1 MKKIDIRAKS
11 RNYKVIVGKDTISKF
26 ASELSDIEGKKLFI
40 IDRNIYRL
48 HKSKLTGILNKGN
61 DRITIIFRSTEKN
74 KSLSSV
80 KNIYETLVEN
90 RFSRNDSIIAIGGG
104 IVGDVSGFVAATYM
118 RGINFY
124 QLPTTLLSM
133 VDSSVGGK
141 TGVNY
146 SNIKNIIGSFYQ
158 PRKVY
163 VDTSFLSTLPYPEIV
178 SGSGE
183 IFKYAFLSDDDN
195 YKFIREELRKIL
207 TQNYFD
213 EKLIVRCIELKASV
227 VESDEQE
234 KTGLRKILNLGHTF
248 AHAFESS
255 LNFRIKHGEAVIA
268 GIFASLIVSEKT
280 GLISKNDLNK
290 YITDF
295 YYLPLNKKI
304 LTADKNVIIKFMRSD
319 KKSCNGK
326 INLVLVRKS
335 GEIFIDFKVSEKLI
349 KFALQKLSEIIRTV

>member
-1 MKKIDIRAKS
+1 MKKIDIRTKS
-11 RNYKVIVGKDTISKF
+11 RSYKVIVGKNNISKF
-26 ASELSDIEGKKLFI
+26 ASELSDIEGKKLFL
-40 IDRNIYRL
+40 IDKNVFLL
-48 HKSKLTGILNKGN
+48 HKSKLTEIINKSD
-61 DRITIIFRSTEKN
+61 DRITFIFHSTEKN

-80 KNIYETLVEN
+80 KNIYDTLVKN

-104 IVGDVSGFVAATYM
+104 IVGDVSGFAAATYM

-158 PRKVY
+158 PQKVY

-213 EKLIVRCIELKASV
+213 ENLIARCIELKASV
-227 VESDEQE
+227 VENDEQE

-290 YITDF
+290 FIIEF

-304 LTADKNVIIKFMRSD
+304 LTADKDVIIKFIKSD
-319 KKSCNGK
+319 KKSISGN
-326 INLVLVRKS
+326 INLVLVRKP
-335 GEIFIDFKVSEKLI
+335 GELFIDFPVSERII
-349 KFALQKLSEIIRTV
+349 KYALQRLFEIIRTV

>member
-1 MKKIDIRAKS
+1 MKKIEIRTKS
-11 RNYKVIVGKDTISKF
+11 KNYKVIVGKDTISKF

-61 DRITIIFRSTEKN
+61 DRFTIIFRSTEKN
-74 KSLSSV
+74 KSLSSI
-80 KNIYETLVEN
+80 KKIYETLVKN
-90 RFSRNDSIIAIGGG
+90 RFSRNDSIISIGGG

-158 PRKVY
+158 PQKVY
-163 VDTSFLSTLPYPEIV
+163 ADTSFLSTLPYPEIV

-183 IFKYAFLSDDDN
+183 IFKYAFLSDDEN

-304 LTADKNVIIKFMRSD
+304 LTADKNVIIKFMQSD
-319 KKSCNGK
+319 KKSLNGK
-326 INLVLVRKS
+326 INLVLVRKP
-335 GEIFIDFKVSEKLI
+335 GEIFIDFQVSEKLI
-349 KFALQKLSEIIRTV
+349 KFTLQKLSEIIRTV

>member
-1 MKKIDIRAKS
+1 MKKIEIRTKS
-11 RNYKVIVGKDTISKF
+11 RNYKVIIGNDIISKF
-26 ASELSDIEGKKLFI
+26 SLELNEIEGKKLFI
-40 IDRNIYRL
+40 IDENVFLL
-48 HKSKLTGILNKGN
+48 HKSKLKDFLDKSNAVIKF
-61 DRITIIFRSTEKN
+61 IFHSTEKN
-74 KSLSSV
+74 KSLSAV
-80 KNIYETLVEN
+80 KNIYDTLVEN

-104 IVGDVSGFVAATYM
+104 IVGDVSGFAAATYM
-118 RGINFY
+118 RGIIFF
-124 QLPTTLLSM
+124 QIPTTLLSM

-146 SNIKNIIGSFYQ
+146 SNLKNIIGSFYQ
-158 PRKVY
+158 PQKVY

-183 IFKYAFLSDDDN
+183 IFKYAFLSDEKN
-195 YKFIREELRKIL
+195 YKFIREELRKVL

-213 EKLIVRCIELKASV
+213 ENLIACCIELKASV

-280 GLISKNDLNK
+280 GLISNNDLNK

-295 YYLPLNKKI
+295 YYLPLSKKI
-304 LTADKNVIIKFMRSD
+304 ISADYNEIIKFMKTD
-319 KKSCNGK
+319 KKSVSGK
-326 INLVLVRKS
+326 INLVLVKKP
-335 GEIFIDFKVSEKLI
+335 GEIFIDFQVNERVI
-349 KFALQKLSEIIRTV
+349 KFALKKLYEIIRTV